1 MLCLYARSGVH
12 AVGACDVG
20 IGRVREH
27 YPDACWVGVGDKE
40 RVWVA
45 TFSGVHTHFLHVA
58 RCVWE

>member
-1 MLCLYARSGVH
+1 MHARVCTP
-12 AVGACDVG
+12 GAFDVG
-20 IGRVREH
+20 IWRVREH
-27 YPDACWVGVGDKE
+27 HPDACWVGVGDKE